1 MLKVI
6 LLFLFLP
13 LTDNKELLSMIFQE
27 DRATL
32 GAAEQALYSLQ
43 EDSSTPNADEY
54 AVYSTYLNG
63 IEKNLGNGKAIS
75 LVVLNGQTIPADSG
89 CFPVVIAKQN
99 KIIANNEL
107 TLLFQDLEAKEKVSK
122 LIKNSFNVKHGHELL
137 DKNDFDALVKPE
149 SISGWNEYYKKYPN
163 SSGYISLSRVGFNAD
178 TTKAI
183 VFRVIRCG
191 KRCASADYFL
201 FEKTNGQWKQIN
213 SINCWVS

>member
-1 MLKVI
+1 
-6 LLFLFLP
+6 
-13 LTDNKELLSMIFQE
+13 MIFHE

-32 GAAEQALYSLQ
+32 GAAEQALYLLQ

-63 IEKNLGNGKAIS
+63 IEKNLSNGKAIS

-89 CFPVVIAKQN
+89 CFPVIIAKQN

-107 TLLFQDLEAKEKVSK
+107 TLLFQDLETKEKTSK
-122 LIKNSFNVKHGHELL
+122 LINNSFNVKHGHELL

-149 SISGWNEYYKKYPN
+149 SISGWSEYYKKYPN

-178 TTKAI
+178 ITKAI